1 MQWKHKVSLD
11 WLTERQNYLSASEVK
26 SLIPFTKTGRPR
38 KVTDVDYL
46 KIYANKLRELTE
58 EDCWSYNEMARG
70 HLLEPYAIE
79 AFNRLGIA
87 KLYHW
92 DDRIVTSKGPG
103 FLGFSPDALDVPMD
117 EPRAITKATVM
128 GEVKCYNPATHLITA
143 QMDIKDLD
151 ERWQIATA
159 MAVAPNIQK
168 GYLILYNPD
177 IVVKL
182 SQLYAI
188 EVSREDLEDEIEM
201 ILEVEDKWNKFTL
214 SDPLATPPD
223 RLRGGS
229 PLSSSKIMQE
239 IESRQRLNP

>member
-26 SLIPFTKTGRPR
+26 SLIPLTKTGRAR

-79 AFNRLGIA
+79 AFNELGIA
-87 KLYHW
+87 KLHHW
-92 DDRIVTSKGPG
+92 DDRVITSKGPG

-117 EPRAITKATVM
+117 DPRAVTRATLM
-128 GEVKCYNPATHLITA
+128 GEVKCYNPAAHLITA

-159 MAVAPNIQK
+159 MAVTSNIQK

-177 IVVKL
+177 IIVKL
-182 SQLYAI
+182 SQLYVI
-188 EVSREDLEDEIEM
+188 EINREDLEDEIEM

-214 SDPLATPPD
+214 SDPLATRHD
-223 RLRGGS
+223 WLRGGS
-229 PLSSSKIMQE
+229 HLSSSE
-239 IESRQRLNP
+239 IVEEIKNKQRLNP